1 MPDAWSPAD
10 APVFV
15 VGCPRSGTTLVQRLV
30 GAHPAVAAAPET
42 FFMRRFWDRRAAFG
56 TLADDAAFRRVLD
69 ALVATPAFA
78 DMGLD
83 AAAFR
88 AAAAAAPRRWPALFR
103 LLLAQFGEAQ
113 FGEAREGARVV
124 AEKTPNHVLYLDALR
139 RFFPALRVVHVLR
152 DPRAVAWS
160 WRTVPWTTGFAAGDA
175 TVWVRYAEAARRAP
189 PSVPLHTV
197 RYERLVRAPEA
208 EARRLCRFLALP
220 FDAAM
225 LRFHEAGPATLDLA
239 REPWKA
245 RAAHPIDAA
254 AAVRWQREA
263 PARFV
268 ADVEAVAAR
277 AMRHWGYRPETTA
290 AHRAVAWSR
299 TRPALLRRKLALVAD
314 AVTGRATTR

>member
-1 MPDAWSPAD
+1 MPDASSPAD

-15 VGCPRSGTTLVQRLV
+15 VGCPRSGTTLVQRIV
-30 GAHPAVAAAPET
+30 GAHPDVAAAPET
-42 FFMRRFWDRRAAFG
+42 FFMRHLWERRAAFG
-56 TLADDAAFRRVLD
+56 PLTDDDALHRVLD
-69 ALVATPAFA
+69 ALVAAPAFA
-78 DMGLD
+78 DLGLD
-83 AAAFR
+83 ADALR
-88 AAAAAAPRRWPALFR
+88 ADALAAPRRWPALFR
-103 LLLAQFGEAQ
+103 LVLARFAEAQ
-113 FGEAREGARVV
+113 GGARVV

-160 WRTVPWTTGFAAGDA
+160 WRAVPWTTGFAAGDA
-175 TVWVRYAEAARRAP
+175 GVWVRYAEAARRAP
-189 PSVPLHTV
+189 PGVPLHTV

-225 LRFHEAGPATLDLA
+225 LRFHETDAATLDLD

-245 RAAHPIDAA
+245 RAARPIDPA

-277 AMRHWGYRPETTA
+277 AMRRWGYRPETTA
-290 AHRAVAWSR
+290 AHRAVAWCR
-299 TRPALLRRKLALVAD
+299 TRPAVVRRKLALVAD
-314 AVTGRATTR
+314 AVT